1 MKQIELNLK
10 KRLLIVEVDNCD
22 ITIDK
27 DGIHFYFLR
36 SSKKFIPGNFH
47 QICKGSELTEE
58 IAIELVPQ
66 KMNVFIPQF
75 WNYKDREDLFYA
87 KESVISA
94 IQAQGYY
101 WGENPLGKKPE
112 LTDNQYDKERE
123 FIENNTGE
131 LVFGDHYADWS
142 MWNEAESKTFNPEKT
157 LIFEILL

>member
-10 KRLLIVEVDNCD
+10 KRLLIVEENKVDLN
-22 ITIDK
+22 T
-27 DGIHFYFLR
+27 LESLE
-36 SSKKFIPGNFH
+36 SSFIALSKGSVKL
-47 QICKGSELTEE
+47 ICKGSELTEE

-94 IQAQGYY
+94 IEAQGYY
-101 WGENPLGKKPE
+101 WGENPIEKPIKYSFFKSE
-112 LTDNQYDKERE
+112 QFNEKEDE
-123 FIENNTGE
+123 FK
-131 LVFGDHYADWS
+131 DAQS
-142 MWNEAESKTFNPEKT
+142 RTFNPEKT